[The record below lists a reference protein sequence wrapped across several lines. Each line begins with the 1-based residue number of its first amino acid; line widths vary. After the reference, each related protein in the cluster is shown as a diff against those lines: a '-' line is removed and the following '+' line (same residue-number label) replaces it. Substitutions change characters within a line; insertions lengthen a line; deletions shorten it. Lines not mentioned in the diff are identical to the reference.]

1 MNNTIQTKPDNQIRK
16 MTDIQII
23 QYRGVYY
30 HMPKLPE
37 IEHLAEEQISQIK
50 WLLAISLHNHLATK
64 PTSALIVKWQDIK
77 KDTRDRL
84 LANVYNSVFAV
95 APACH
100 THKRRHYVETVS

>member
-1 MNNTIQTKPDNQIRK
+1 

-23 QYRGVYY
+23 QHRGVYY
-30 HMPKLPE
+30 HVPKLPE

-50 WLLAISLHNHLATK
+50 WLLVESLHNHLATVRSH
-64 PTSALIVKWQDIK
+64 PTNLIVKWQDIK

-84 LANVYNSVFAV
+84 LANVYKTVFAV
-95 APACH
+95 TPACH